1 MPNATAG
8 GARVVHV
15 PAAAGHGDQRI
26 AAERAPASYTAE
38 KGAASSRMK
47 AGVSYRIVYSVPDGQ
62 HHTLTA
68 VAVYWLPTANKEV
81 QKRER
86 LIWSSLSI
94 ALILDGSLRVYM
106 VHLLYKWHRVG
117 VG

>member
-81 QKRER
+81 QKRKIDLELSKYCLDIGR
-86 LIWSSLSI
+86 LV
-94 ALILDGSLRVYM
+94 ARVYGTFALQM
-106 VHLLYKWHRVG
+106 A
-117 VG
+117 